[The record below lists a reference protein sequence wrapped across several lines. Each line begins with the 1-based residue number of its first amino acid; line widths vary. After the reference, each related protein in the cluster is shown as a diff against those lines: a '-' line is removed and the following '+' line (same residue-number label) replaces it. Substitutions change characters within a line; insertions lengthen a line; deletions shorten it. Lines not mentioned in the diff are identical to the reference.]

1 MTSNTDSIAKR
12 SGVSVIANGARV
24 LIGLLNGILLARWLG
39 PESYGTFAFLTVT
52 FLAVRQLTDLG
63 SSNAFF
69 TFLSARKRS
78 LDFILFYWLW
88 LLIQALVLTALIL
101 VVIPK
106 DLFITIWGDN
116 QRLLV
121 MLAFLATFMQGS
133 VWTAV
138 SQMGES
144 ERLTVAVQAIATFVM
159 MMHLVVIVVFL
170 FNYLTLSALFIAIF

>member
-78 LDFILFYWLW
+78 LDFIFILLAMVTDPSTGIDCFNIGGYPKGSFY
-88 LLIQALVLTALIL
+88 
-101 VVIPK
+101 
-106 DLFITIWGDN
+106 N
-116 QRLLV
+116 H
-121 MLAFLATFMQGS
+121 
-133 VWTAV
+133 
-138 SQMGES
+138 MG
-144 ERLTVAVQAIATFVM
+144 
-159 MMHLVVIVVFL
+159 
-170 FNYLTLSALFIAIF
+170 